1 MVNPTKPYVVDT
13 GLAAAFS
20 LMREPEIGHLLEN
33 CILVELYRRNARVTY
48 LTTESGFEV
57 DFVAQYPDGS
67 VEVIQVS
74 TDLSDPL
81 TRQREYRALSDTG
94 SAWPDARFLIINLG
108 DEETVDLGDLTV
120 IIMPAWKWLLGN

>member
-1 MVNPTKPYVVDT
+1 
-13 GLAAAFS
+13 
-20 LMREPEIGHLLEN
+20 MREPEIGHLLEN

-48 LTTESGFEV
+48 LTADSGFEV

-74 TDLSDPL
+74 ADLSNPL

-94 SAWPDARFLIINLG
+94 AAWNEASYLIINLS
-108 DEETVDLGDLTV
+108 EEGRVDIGDLT
-120 IIMPAWKWLLGN
+120 ISIRPAWKWLRGD